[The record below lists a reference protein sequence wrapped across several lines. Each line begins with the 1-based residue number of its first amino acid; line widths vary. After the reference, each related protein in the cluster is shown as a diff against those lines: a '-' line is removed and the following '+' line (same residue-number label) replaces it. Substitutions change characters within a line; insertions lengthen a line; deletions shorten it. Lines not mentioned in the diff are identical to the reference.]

1 MEKNRKVQVIAIVA
15 LIVGIVG
22 LSIGVAAFSSVLNI
36 QTSANVKPD
45 SSTMNVDFSSAE
57 DKVEVAE
64 ITPTATPNS
73 LVTTNGVIDN
83 SGDPTISNLSA
94 TFTEPG
100 QSVVYKFYAYNA
112 GELNAFL
119 KSIVFSNV
127 TGQNATKICTAGEGT
142 TDALVQKA
150 CEQIS
155 VKVKVGNELETA
167 TGKASITGHTLAKST
182 GELVTVTL
190 EYGAGDNRADGD
202 FTVSFGDITLNYSSA
217 D

>member
-1 MEKNRKVQVIAIVA
+1 MEKNRKIQIIAIVV
-15 LIVGIVG
+15 LVIGIVG
-22 LSIGVAAFSSVLNI
+22 LSIGFAAFSSVLNI

-45 SSTMNVDFSSAE
+45 SSTLNVDFSTAE
-57 DKVEVAE
+57 DKMEIAE
-64 ITPTATPNS
+64 IIPTATPNS

-83 SGDPTISNLSA
+83 SGDPTISKLSA

-112 GELNAFL
+112 GELNAYL

-127 TGQNATKICTAGEGT
+127 IGQNTTKICTAGQGT

-150 CEQIS
+150 CDKIS
-155 VKVKVGNELETA
+155 VKIKVGNELETT
-167 TGKASITGHTLAKST
+167 TGKASITGHALSKGN

-190 EYGAGDNRADGD
+190 EYEAGADRADGD
-202 FTVSFGDITLNYSSA
+202 FTVAFGNITLNYSSV

>member
-1 MEKNRKVQVIAIVA
+1 MEKNRKVQIIAIIA
-15 LIVGIVG
+15 LVVGIVG
-22 LSIGVAAFSSVLNI
+22 LSIGFAAFSSVLNI

-64 ITPTATPNS
+64 IIPTATPNS

-83 SGDPTISNLSA
+83 SVDPTISKLSA

-112 GELNAFL
+112 GELNAYL

-127 TGQNATKICTAGEGT
+127 ANQNATKICTADQGT
-142 TDALVQKA
+142 TNALVQKA
-150 CEQIS
+150 CEKIS
-155 VKVKVGNELETA
+155 VKVKVGNELETS
-167 TGKASITGHTLAKST
+167 TGKASITGHTLAKEN
-182 GELVTVTL
+182 GEAVVITL
-190 EYGAGDNRADGD
+190 EYEAGTNRADGD
-202 FTVSFGDITLNYSSA
+202 FNVAFGNITLNYSSA